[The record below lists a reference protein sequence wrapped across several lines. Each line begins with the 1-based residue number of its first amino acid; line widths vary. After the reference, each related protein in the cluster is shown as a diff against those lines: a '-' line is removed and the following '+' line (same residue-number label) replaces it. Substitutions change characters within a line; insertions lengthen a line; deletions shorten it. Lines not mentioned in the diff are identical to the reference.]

1 MSMVTLGNA
10 VWNVVADSTGLQ
22 QGLDQSRQ
30 SIEKTGGFFARN
42 SRKIGLAVS
51 AAGAAITGVMAK
63 ATSDFA
69 TGAHEIGMLQEHT
82 GFAAESLGQMVRV
95 FENAGLGAADLR
107 RASYNV
113 RREIASMKDATDEST
128 TSLGQLGL
136 SYEELNKLSPEQ
148 QFLAVVDAMEG
159 VDDANTR
166 ASLANDIFRGKAEQM
181 LLVMGDTE
189 GAFRAA
195 AEAQRA
201 LYTQEDIDNAAAYDD
216 VTNDLNNSL
225 SDLWATLGRELLPEI
240 IRLKEWITTVVEDVR
255 DWVEENPQLTSTII
269 RVASVIGGLMAAL
282 GPLIIALP
290 GLKVA
295 FAGIGTVLAILKAP
309 LLLIGGLV
317 AGLGYIIYK
326 NWDTIVDATQRMWDT
341 VKPALKEL
349 WEAVENLVFTVAR
362 ALLPEFSGEWS
373 QVWDLVG
380 KGIEHAARFVAN
392 YAVVIID
399 AVTRIVNAVT
409 WVIDKLSAFKDFLGT
424 IGEYA
429 GETVG
434 SLLTGQMPQYD
445 GIGRQL
451 QTAPNTGGAMPQG
464 QGTTINFHQD
474 NRGAYIRDEADMDR
488 MARDIGDYTA
498 AQLAGAGA

>member
-51 AAGAAITGVMAK
+51 AAGATITGVMAK

-69 TGAHEIGMLQEHT
+69 TGAHEIGILQEHT

-107 RASYNV
+107 RAAYNV

-136 SYEELNKLSPEQ
+136 SYEQLEQLSPEQ

-216 VTNDLNNSL
+216 ATNDLNNAL
-225 SDLWATLGRELLPEI
+225 ADLWATLGRELLPEI

-255 DWVEENPQLTSTII
+255 DWIEENPQLTSTII
-269 RVASVIGGLMAAL
+269 RVTSVLGGLMVVLGPMLVMLPGIVTAVGLVGGALAAL
-282 GPLIIALP
+282 AGPVGIAIA
-290 GLKVA
+290 V
-295 FAGIGTVLAILKAP
+295 
-309 LLLIGGLV
+309 IGGLV
-317 AGLGYIIYK
+317 AAGVWLYK
-326 NWDTIVDATQRMWDT
+326 NWDDLTSGIA
-341 VKPALKEL
+341 EL
-349 WEAVENLVFTVAR
+349 WEWLGETLGRIAGTLVQAITNPLDTLKAVWENTWKAM
-362 ALLPEFSGEWS
+362 
-373 QVWDLVG
+373 
-380 KGIEHAARFVAN
+380 AAIIMGTWESIKRVLGW
-392 YAVVIID
+392 IID
-399 AVTRIVNAVT
+399 GVGWVTNLLSGFTSSFSQGFHGAVS
-409 WVIDKLSAFKDFLGT
+409 IDGAPPQAQG
-424 IGEYA
+424 
-429 GETVG
+429 
-434 SLLTGQMPQYD
+434 MP
-445 GIGRQL
+445 
-451 QTAPNTGGAMPQG
+451 GGG
-464 QGTTINFHQD
+464 QGLGSTVNID
-474 NRGAYIRDEADMDR
+474 ARGAYIRDEADMDR